1 MATVGTELS
10 MSLDGFITDPA
21 GGVDHIFD
29 WYGNGPVTI
38 TMPSGE
44 MEVHVS
50 PASAVHLR
58 DGFERVAALVT
69 GRRTFD
75 VTNGWNGRHTM
86 DAPVFVVTHEV
97 PEGWPRDDAPFTFV
111 TEGVARAVELASE
124 VAGDGLVG
132 VAAADVVQQCINLG
146 LLDEITVNLTP
157 VLLGSGVRL
166 FDHLSNVPVPLD
178 DPVVIEGTGVT
189 HLRYRVQRT

>member
-1 MATVGTELS
+1 
-10 MSLDGFITDPA
+10 
-21 GGVDHIFD
+21 
-29 WYGNGPVTI
+29 
-38 TMPSGE
+38 
-44 MEVHVS
+44 
-50 PASAVHLR
+50 
-58 DGFERVAALVT
+58 
-69 GRRTFD
+69 
-75 VTNGWNGRHTM
+75 M
-86 DAPVFVVTHEV
+86 DAPVFMVTHEV

-166 FDHLSNVPVPLD
+166 FDHLSNVPVSLD
-178 DPVVIEGTGVT
+178 DALVIEA
-189 HLRYRVQRT
+189 RV

>member
-1 MATVGTELS
+1 MWLRPQRWWT
-10 MSLDGFITDPA
+10 
-21 GGVDHIFD
+21 H
-29 WYGNGPVTI
+29 
-38 TMPSGE
+38 
-44 MEVHVS
+44 
-50 PASAVHLR
+50 ASNR
-58 DGFERVAALVT
+58 DGSRPFHDNCARAVDLALEHRARFETRT
-69 GRRTFD
+69 SSGPGRTRSL
-75 VTNGWNGRHTM
+75 R
-86 DAPVFVVTHEV
+86 
-97 PEGWPRDDAPFTFV
+97 GWPRDDALFTFV

-146 LLDEITVNLTP
+146 LLDEITVTP
-157 VLLGSGVRL
+157 PSVLLGSGVRL